1 MIAHHAPKI
10 SAKSTALVA
19 ATAVMWLILIAILT
33 VV

>member
-10 SAKSTALVA
+10 SAKSA
-19 ATAVMWLILIAILT
+19 AIVMAAAVIWLILIAILT